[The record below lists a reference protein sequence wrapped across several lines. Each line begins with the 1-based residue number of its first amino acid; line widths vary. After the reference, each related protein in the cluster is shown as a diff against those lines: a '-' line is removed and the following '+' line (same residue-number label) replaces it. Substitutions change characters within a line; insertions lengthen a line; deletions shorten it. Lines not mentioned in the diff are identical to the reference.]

1 MINDRKLKGVNKMD
15 TIAEIILF
23 CVICVPVILGSIVL
37 SKTFIQMLIPK
48 RKNKKEKNNNENNN
62 D

>member
-1 MINDRKLKGVNKMD
+1 MTEDI
-15 TIAEIILF
+15 IAIFAF
-23 CVICVPVILGSIVL
+23 CIVCVPVILGSIVL

>member
-1 MINDRKLKGVNKMD
+1 MD